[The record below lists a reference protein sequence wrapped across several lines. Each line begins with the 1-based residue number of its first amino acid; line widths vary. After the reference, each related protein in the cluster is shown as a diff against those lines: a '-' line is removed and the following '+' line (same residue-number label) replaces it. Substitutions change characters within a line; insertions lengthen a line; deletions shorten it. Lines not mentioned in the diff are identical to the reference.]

1 MNNYKIELKWALIY
15 CVMVLLWMT
24 LEVMLGLH
32 SEHIDL
38 HLVTTMFFLVPMII
52 LYIFALLDKK
62 KNYYD
67 GNMTYMKGFATGV
80 IITVIIVLLSP
91 LTQYITTKFITPDFF
106 ANAIE
111 YATSTG
117 HMTQVQAQKHFNLT
131 NYMIQ
136 GFFGSL
142 VVGIVFSAIIA
153 IFTRTKSETN
163 VQNVSEN

>member
-1 MNNYKIELKWALIY
+1 MNNYKIELKWAIIY
-15 CVMVLLWMT
+15 CVLVLLWMT
-24 LEVMLGLH
+24 MEVLLGLH
-32 SEHIDL
+32 GEHIDL

-67 GNMTYMKGFATGV
+67 GNMTYMKGFATVV

-91 LTQYITTKFITPDFF
+91 LTQYITSEFITPDFF
-106 ANAIE
+106 NNAIE
-111 YATSTG
+111 YATSTAQ
-117 HMTQVQAQKHFNLT
+117 MTHEQAQAHFNLT

-142 VVGIVFSAIIA
+142 VVGVLFSAIIA
-153 IFTRTKSETN
+153 IFIRTKSDKY
-163 VQNVSEN
+163 VQKVSDN